1 MKTITLPV
9 AAMIAA
15 LSLAGCQSEPE
26 VVDTRPRNPL
36 EAELRNAPAVELPPA
51 ITAQVTFR
59 CRDNSL
65 AYVEFFQGS
74 EQVTVRSEQDGAR
87 TVLRAPA
94 AGEAFVADGYSLTG
108 DPQNITLTQPGK
120 PEQTCR
126 A

>member
-1 MKTITLPV
+1 MKAILPP
-9 AAMIAA
+9 AAAILAA
-15 LSLAGCQSEPE
+15 LSLSACQSEPE

-65 AYVEFFQGS
+65 AYVEFFQGDT
-74 EQVTVRSEQDGAR
+74 QVSVRAEQDAPR
-87 TVLRAPA
+87 TILRAPEP
-94 AGEAFVADGYSLTG
+94 GQPFVAEGYSLSG
-108 DPQNITLTQPGK
+108 DPRNITLTQPGK